1 MEEQSPS
8 AAKDDED
15 DDEEQLDH
23 FEEVSSEFG
32 DEENVDSD
40 DDQEIKICKPV
51 QISQLQT
58 KLTLND
64 YVFDEKQN
72 LHEGLMQ
79 FDLKNMINKT
89 NRVEDISNLMSP
101 KTRLNISHESPLKMN
116 SRNTNSLI
124 AKTRYMS

>member
-1 MEEQSPS
+1 M
-8 AAKDDED
+8 
-15 DDEEQLDH
+15 DH

-32 DEENVDSD
+32 DEENVDSG

-72 LHEGLMQ
+72 LHEGLM
-79 FDLKNMINKT
+79 
-89 NRVEDISNLMSP
+89 
-101 KTRLNISHESPLKMN
+101 
-116 SRNTNSLI
+116 
-124 AKTRYMS
+124 